1 MKDKIAAFFS
11 SHNFVV
17 QDVDTVAQ
25 AILFDM
31 EEGLCG
37 RPSGQDMIKTY
48 ISPPDKTAAGKD
60 VIVIDAGGTNFRSCL
75 VSFDSAGV
83 PSISYMEKT
92 RMPGV
97 ERELSK
103 TEFFAQIASNLE
115 HLRDKAERIGFC
127 FSYPVE
133 IQEDGDGVLLKF
145 SKEVKAPQVE
155 GCKIGSEL
163 IGVLKERG
171 WRDDLRVVLLNDTV
185 AALLAG
191 AANVA
196 DGKRYSSYV
205 GFILGTGMNA
215 AYIQK
220 PLPQY
225 KANGLKKAQVINCEA
240 GRFAKVARSD
250 FDLELNRKS
259 ESPGTGVL
267 EKLCSGAYLG
277 AAAFEAVKT
286 AASEGVFSSAVC
298 ASLLKLESLTQIE
311 MDAFLHAPYLATSKL
326 GEAMEAGGATEEDRE
341 LLFEILD
348 AFADRCARLAASII
362 TACVVKSEAGA
373 SPVYPVKVLC
383 NGTSFYKT
391 YRVRQRAFSYLE
403 EFLTHR
409 RGLHF
414 ELAQLENDITLGTAI
429 GGLI

>member
-1 MKDKIAAFFS
+1 MKDKIAAFLS
-11 SHNFVV
+11 SHNFAV
-17 QDVDTVAQ
+17 QDVDTVTQ
-25 AILFDM
+25 ALLFDM

-48 ISPPDKTAAGKD
+48 LSPPDKTSSGKD

-75 VSFDSAGV
+75 VSFDKAGI
-83 PSISYMEKT
+83 PAISCLEKT

-97 ERELSK
+97 EKELSK
-103 TEFFAQIASNLE
+103 TEFFAQVADNLE
-115 HLRDKAERIGFC
+115 HLRDKADRIGFC

-155 GCKIGSEL
+155 GCKIGEEL
-163 IGVLKERG
+163 IRVLKERG

-191 AANVA
+191 AADVGE
-196 DGKRYSSYV
+196 GKRYSSYV

-225 KANGLKKAQVINCEA
+225 EANGLKKAQVINCEA
-240 GRFAKVARSD
+240 GRFCKVARSD
-250 FDLELNRKS
+250 FDLELDRKS
-259 ESPGTGVL
+259 ERPGTAIM

-277 AAAFEAVKT
+277 AAAFGSLK
-286 AASEGVFSSAVC
+286 AAAGEGVFSPAVC
-298 ASLLKLESLTQIE
+298 TALLKLDSLTLID
-311 MDAFLHAPYLATSKL
+311 MDSFLHSPYLATSKL
-326 GEAMEAGGATEEDRE
+326 GEAMAEACDEDRG

-348 AFADRCARLAASII
+348 AFADRCARLASSII
-362 TACVVKSEAGA
+362 TACVVKSGVGA
-373 SPVYPVKVLC
+373 NPTLPVKVLC
-383 NGTSFYKT
+383 NGTTFYKT
-391 YRVRQRAFSYLE
+391 YRVKERVFAYLE
-403 EFLTHR
+403 ESLTQK